1 MEPLKIVHISTMN
14 CPDDA
19 GYETPCWVCGHPYDW
34 GACHL
39 PRRCPR
45 CGADPVSNSLAGV
58 EAFLLPHTI
67 ARAAFVRLWLHGLR
81 HLHGTV
87 SLHSYPTCTL

>member
-34 GACHL
+34 GACYL
-39 PRRCPR
+39 PRLCPR
-45 CGADPVSNSLAGV
+45 CGADPAANSEAELMDSVRRFIRSRYGKEISSETFAEFQEQVKALV
-58 EAFLLPHTI
+58 EGD
-67 ARAAFVRLWLHGLR
+67 RA
-81 HLHGTV
+81 
-87 SLHSYPTCTL
+87 